1 MALNWS
7 DQLNKTLTNSAM
19 SALSSVK
26 SNVEN
31 NNMING
37 RQYAKVTINIEN
49 LKADSFTFTAKQ
61 NAQIASLLKP
71 TTSMVSSISTKL
83 MNTIKNDLSSKLEQ
97 ANEGINLGQINVGDQ
112 TNEIV
117 NNLSKSISN
126 IVRQA
131 IANTSDTTVTQGNE
145 LELTIKNSEIK
156 IVDISLDSVMQILA
170 KNISNSIMQTTVVSD
185 ITEQIENKAK
195 NEATQKNIG
204 LFGSGG
210 CFGVIILIAVI
221 GTLAKGKKKMPTK
234 LLNPVGKLKAL
245 GKSAAK
251 KGATGGLLGGA
262 VKKKNVFW
270 CIAILVACLLIAGM
284 VIIFAVDADTKRSW
298 GWPFN
303 TGFFGGGVFQS
314 NKLWNGNG
322 SVKPMT
328 CCEYRDLWNGFCEPI
343 DEDETKCKFIEDKAP
358 QPLHTESNVAAVAD
372 CKIACFN
379 HKTCDFWTYDSAQKN
394 CILYDKPAS
403 FEMEKDDQN
412 VNKQCGTI
420 VRNVQS
426 STGSTTACDGTKE
439 VCCDVISPQNLNCN
453 NIQVSTSEPTQ
464 PKQPKWV
471 SNLSFDTSTDLYLY
485 KTRTCN
491 CSDYSEHSCPTKN
504 GCEIKEKKCIAKE

>member
-7 DQLNKTLTNSAM
+7 DQLNKTITNSAM
-19 SALSSVK
+19 SALSDVR

-31 NNMING
+31 NNTING
-37 RQYAKVTINIEN
+37 KTYNKVTINIEN
-49 LKADSFTFTAKQ
+49 LKADSFTFTAQQ
-61 NAQIASLLKP
+61 NTQIASLLKP
-71 TTSMVSSISTKL
+71 TTSMVSSISTKM

-97 ANEGINLGQINVGDQ
+97 ANEGLNLGQINVGGQ

-126 IVRQA
+126 VVRQA
-131 IANTSDTTVTQGNE
+131 ISNTSETTVTQNNE

-156 IVDISLDSVMQILA
+156 VVDISLNSVIKILA
-170 KNISNSIMQTTVVSD
+170 KNISNSVMQTTVISE

-210 CFGVIILIAVI
+210 LFGVIILIAVI
-221 GTLAKGKKKMPTK
+221 GTLAKGKKKMPMK
-234 LLNPVGKLKAL
+234 LPTPVGKLKAL
-245 GKSAAK
+245 GKFAAK

-314 NKLWNGNG
+314 KKLWNGNG
-322 SVKPMT
+322 SAKPMT
-328 CCEYRDLWNGFCEPI
+328 CCEYQDLWNGFCKP
-343 DEDETKCKFIEDKAP
+343 DEEAETKCKFIRDAP
-358 QPLHTESNVAAVAD
+358 QSLHTKSNVAAVAD

-379 HKTCDFWTYDSAQKN
+379 HKTCDFWTYDSTQQN
-394 CILYDKPAS
+394 CILYNKPAS
-403 FEMEKDDQN
+403 FEMEEDQD

-420 VRNVQS
+420 VRNVKS

-439 VCCDVISPQNLNCN
+439 VCCDEISPQNLNCN
-453 NIQVSTSEPTQ
+453 NNIRG
-464 PKQPKWV
+464 PKWV
-471 SNLSFDTSTDLYLY
+471 SNESFDTSLDLYVY
-485 KTRTCN
+485 PTRTCN
-491 CSDYSEHSCPTKN
+491 CGDYSEHSCPTKN
-504 GCEIKEKKCIAKE
+504 GCEIKEKKCIVK